1 MQTRTALRIST
12 APPSAGV
19 NHVIGIEPRQLSLLN
34 RRFIFLIVNLA
45 SSAAARPV
53 SIAAL
58 GECMLELQGAA
69 FGQLRQTF
77 GGDTLNTA
85 VYLARCGGH
94 RLRVHYATALGD
106 DSLSTGLL
114 ARWAAEGV
122 HTGLVQRLPG
132 RLPGLYLIELDDSGE
147 RRFHYWRGQAA
158 ARSYFD
164 TATTALESQADALDA
179 LYLSGISLAI
189 LPPSGRERVLALMA
203 RMRAAGKVVAFDNN
217 FRPRLWESAADARY
231 WYGRAF
237 ASASIALITADDHQ
251 ALNGL
256 PDLDAGVRAAQAL
269 PVAEIAI
276 KCGARPTRVGL
287 GGAWHEVA
295 TEAVPRVV
303 DTTAAG
309 DSFAA
314 GYLSQRLAGVVPAEA
329 AAFGNRVAARVIQ
342 HPGALIPREAMPD
355 LMAVA

>member
-1 MQTRTALRIST
+1 M
-12 APPSAGV
+12 
-19 NHVIGIEPRQLSLLN
+19 
-34 RRFIFLIVNLA
+34 
-45 SSAAARPV
+45 

-58 GECMLELQGAA
+58 GECMLELQGQA
-69 FGQLRQTF
+69 FGNLRQTF

-85 VYLARCGGH
+85 VYLSRCGGAG
-94 RLRVHYATALGD
+94 LRVHYATALGD

-114 ARWAAEGV
+114 ERWTAEGV
-122 HTGLVQRLPG
+122 QTGLVQRLVG
-132 RLPGLYLIELDDSGE
+132 RVPGLYLIELDAGGE

-164 TATTALESQADALDA
+164 TATTALEEQADALDA

-189 LPPSGRERVLALMA
+189 LPQAGRERVLALMT
-203 RMRAAGKVVAFDNN
+203 RMRANGKVVAFDNN
-217 FRPRLWESAADARY
+217 FRPRLWDSAADARY

-237 ASASIALITADDHQ
+237 AASTIALVTADDHQ
-251 ALNGL
+251 ALHAT
-256 PDLDAGVRAAQAL
+256 PDLDTAVSAAQAL

-276 KCGARPTRVGL
+276 KRGALPARVGVN
-287 GGAWHEVA
+287 GEWQDVA

-314 GYLSQRLAGVVPAEA
+314 GYLSRRLRGAAPAEA
-329 AAFGNRVAARVIQ
+329 AAFGNRLAARVIQ
-342 HPGALIPREAMPD
+342 HPGALIPREAMQD
-355 LMAVA
+355 LIGD